1 MNHRY
6 APVELPQKKKWTE
19 EERNALAKKLDDDL
33 EQFMQEMAARKS
45 EKQEEKK
52 PFDFDEWCKEIDQHP
67 AFMTEL
73 PTEGKY
79 KDTIE
84 ALQAMKYD
92 KEDDED
98 KQMNAEHHKT
108 EGNKHFKFKK
118 YRWATDCYSNGIK
131 ENCPDRKLNA
141 VLYFNRAAAQK
152 HLGNLRSAIKDC
164 SMGRKFDPTH
174 LKGVIRGAEC
184 LLELEYAK
192 DALNWIESSK
202 KIFAFTKETSENI
215 DLTDDE
221 KKYIVELE
229 KLRVKSVELSLKEER
244 DRRKSRAEERKETE
258 AKKKLLDA
266 LKERNLNLSPRVP
279 FDHPELMDM
288 ARLTVSLPLMH
299 SHECVKFDDELNLVW
314 PILLQYPEA
323 GQTDVLTETNETT
336 AIGTLLK
343 EVLREPAQWDPEH
356 KFQFDNVRF
365 FISDQY
371 DEYLM
376 EVYEWN
382 DFKSI
387 LSTPGYQIRQG
398 LPVVMIMTKEKAA
411 VSLSAISEGENKFVA
426 K

>member
-19 EERNALAKKLDDDL
+19 AERNALAQKLDDDL

-45 EKQEEKK
+45 EKQEERK

-79 KDTIE
+79 KETIE

-98 KQMNAEHHKT
+98 KQQNAEHHKN

-131 ENCPDRKLNA
+131 EYCPDRKLNA

-192 DALNWIESSK
+192 DALSWIESSK
-202 KIFAFTKETSENI
+202 KIFAFTKETSENT

-221 KKYIVELE
+221 KKYIDELE
-229 KLRVKSVELSLKEER
+229 KLRVKAVELSLKEER
-244 DRRKSRAEERKETE
+244 DKRKSRVEERKDIE
-258 AKKKLLDA
+258 AKKKILDA
-266 LKERNLNLSPRVP
+266 LKERNINLSPRVP

-288 ARLTVSLPLMH
+288 ARLTVSLPMMH
-299 SHECVKFDDELNLVW
+299 THECVKFDDELNLVW

-336 AIGTLLK
+336 AIGELLR
-343 EVLREPAQWDPEH
+343 EVLREPAEWDPEH

-365 FISDQY
+365 FVSDQY

-387 LSTPGYQIRQG
+387 LSMPGYQIRQG
-398 LPVVMIMTKEKAA
+398 LPVIMIMTKEKAA
-411 VSLSAISEGENKFVA
+411 ESLDASEEENKFVA

>member
-1 MNHRY
+1 MD
-6 APVELPQKKKWTE
+6 LPQKKKFTE
-19 EERNALAKKLDDDL
+19 SERAALAKKLDDDL
-33 EQFMQEMAARKS
+33 DQFMEEMAARKS
-45 EKQEEKK
+45 DKKEERK
-52 PFDFDEWCKEIDQHP
+52 PFDFDDWCKEIDQHP
-67 AFMTEL
+67 AFMTEM
-73 PTEGKY
+73 PTDGKY
-79 KDTIE
+79 QDTIE
-84 ALQAMKYD
+84 ALQSMKYD

-98 KQMNAEHHKT
+98 KQMNAEHHKE

-131 ENCPDRKLNA
+131 ENSPDRKLNA

-202 KIFAFTKETSENI
+202 KIFAFTKETSDTP

-221 KKYIVELE
+221 KKFIDQLE
-229 KLRVKSVELSLKEER
+229 TLRVKSVELSLKEER
-244 DRRKSRAEERKETE
+244 DKRKSRAEERKETE
-258 AKKKLLDA
+258 SKKQLLDA
-266 LKERNLNLSPRVP
+266 LKERNLNLCPRVP
-279 FDHPELMDM
+279 FDRPELMDM

-299 SHECVKFDDELNLVW
+299 SHECVKFDDDLNLVW

-323 GQTDVLTETNETT
+323 GQTDVLTETNELTT
-336 AIGTLLK
+336 VGELLK
-343 EVLREPAQWDPEH
+343 EVLNSPAQWDPEH
-356 KFQFDNVRF
+356 KFNFENVRF
-365 FISDQY
+365 FVSDEY

-382 DFKSI
+382 DFKSV
-387 LSTPGYQIRQG
+387 LSMPGYQIKQG
-398 LPVVMIMTKEKAA
+398 LPVIMIMTKEKAA
-411 VSLSAISEGENKFVA
+411 SSLEALAEDENRYVA

>member
-1 MNHRY
+1 MNHQY
-6 APVELPQKKKWTE
+6 SPIELPQKKKWTE
-19 EERNALAKKLDDDL
+19 EERAALAQKLDDDL
-33 EQFMQEMAARKS
+33 DRFMEEMAAKKA
-45 EKQEEKK
+45 EKQEPRK

-67 AFMTEL
+67 AFMKEL
-73 PTEGKY
+73 PKDGKY
-79 KDTIE
+79 QDTIE

-98 KQMNAEHHKT
+98 KQQNAEHHKN

-152 HLGNLRSAIKDC
+152 HIGNLRSAIKDC

-192 DALNWIESSK
+192 DAMNWIESSK
-202 KIFAFTKETSENI
+202 RIFAFTKETSETP

-221 KKYIVELE
+221 KKYIDELE
-229 KLRVKSVELSLKEER
+229 KVRVKAVELSLKEER
-244 DRRKSRAEERKETE
+244 DKRKSRAEERKETE

-299 SHECVKFDDELNLVW
+299 THECVKFDDDSNLVW

-336 AIGTLLK
+336 ALGELLQ

-356 KFQFDNVRF
+356 KFKFDNVRF

-382 DFKSI
+382 EFKTI
-387 LSTPGYQIRQG
+387 LSMPGNLIKQG
-398 LPVVMIMTKEKAA
+398 LPVIMIMTKEQADK
-411 VSLSAISEGENKFVA
+411 SLEALEEGQNKFVA